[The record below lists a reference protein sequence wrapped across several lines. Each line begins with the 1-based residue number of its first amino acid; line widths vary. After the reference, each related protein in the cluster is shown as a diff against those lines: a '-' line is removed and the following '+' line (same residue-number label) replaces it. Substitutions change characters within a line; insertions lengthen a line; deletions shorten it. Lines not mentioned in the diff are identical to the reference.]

1 MGLFDKLKDGL
12 AKTRNK
18 IAYSVRSD
26 KLSDDYFDRVEEAL
40 ILSDAGYD
48 TALSVTEELRK
59 AVRENNAAD
68 ESEANMLLRRLC
80 SDRLRAE
87 NELDLSGNPAVILLI
102 GVNGAG
108 KTTAAGKLAAF
119 YKEKGRK
126 VMIAAAD
133 TFRAAAAEQL
143 EVWAQRSGT
152 EFFSGQ
158 SDPSA
163 VVFDAVK
170 SASTGKADLVIC
182 DTAGRLQTKKNL
194 MDELGKISRTVNK
207 ASPEASVET
216 LLVIDGMTGQN
227 AIEQARAFA
236 ETANVS
242 GIIITKLDG
251 TAKGG
256 VVIGISDQLKVPVK
270 YIGLGEGMQD
280 LQLFN
285 KKEFVD
291 SLFNVS
297 K

>member
-1 MGLFDKLKDGL
+1 MGLFDKLKEGL

-26 KLSDDYFDRVEEAL
+26 KISEEYFDRVEEAL

-48 TALSVTEELRK
+48 TAVHITEELRQ
-59 AVRENNAAD
+59 AVKDNNAAD
-68 ESEANMLLRRLC
+68 ENEANLLLRKLC
-80 SDRLRAE
+80 SDMLRADT
-87 NELDLSGNPAVILLI
+87 ELDLSGNPAVILLI

-119 YKEKGRK
+119 YKEQGRK

-163 VVFDAVK
+163 VVFDAVR
-170 SASTGKADLVIC
+170 SAASGRADLVIC

-194 MDELGKISRTVNK
+194 MEELGKIVRTVSK
-207 ASPEASVET
+207 ASPDASVET

-236 ETANVS
+236 ETAQVS
-242 GIIITKLDG
+242 GIVITKLDG

-256 VVIGISDQLKVPVK
+256 SVFSVKEKLGIPVRFV
-270 YIGLGEGMQD
+270 GVGEGIDD
-280 LQLFN
+280 LLVFDPD
-285 KKEFVD
+285 EFCEA
-291 SLFNVS
+291 FFE
-297 K
+297 